1 MPKITYVKK
10 GFHTKSL
17 QQIEIANAIIAEYQA
32 QRFDLT
38 LRQLY
43 YQMVAR
49 GHIEN
54 SLRSYKNFGSLLD
67 DARLAGMVDWNAIV
81 DRTRNV
87 RANSHWETPA
97 DIIESAHH
105 SYRIDLWRR
114 QPYRPEVWIE
124 KDALTGVIGGI
135 CTTYDVPY
143 FACRGYTSQSE
154 MWAAAQR
161 MLHHVRNGQ
170 TPIVLHLGDHDPS
183 GIDMTRDIIDRL
195 KLFVGDSIQL
205 SRLALNWE
213 QIEQFNPPPNPA
225 KLTDSRAD
233 NYVALFGESSWEL
246 DALDPA
252 TISGLISG
260 TLDKLIDRA
269 RWGEAEKRQMIDKA
283 MLHRVKSNWGGVV
296 EFLGG
301 EL

>member
-1 MPKITYVKK
+1 MPKIAYINK
-10 GFHTKSL
+10 GFHAKSL

-32 QRFDLT
+32 QGFDLT

-49 GHIEN
+49 GYIEN

-97 DIIESAHH
+97 DIIESAHY

-124 KDALTGVIGGI
+124 KDALTGVIGGV
-135 CTTYDVPY
+135 CATYDVPY

-161 MLHHVRNGQ
+161 MLRHVRNGQ

-195 KLFVGDSIQL
+195 KLFVGDDIQL

-225 KLTDSRAD
+225 KLTDSRVD
-233 NYVALFGESSWEL
+233 NYIALFGESSWEL

-260 TLDKLIDRA
+260 TLDKLIDRTK
-269 RWGEAEKRQMIDKA
+269 WEKAEKRQMIDKA
-283 MLHRVKSNWGGVV
+283 MLSRVKNNWGEVV